1 MWKKLDSWRYYS
13 LGKEHYHESMKKIF
27 LNNLLSL
34 RQANTIVAVFAACF
48 ALVSL
53 IGVFGLPIEVN
64 FIKAG
69 ICFTAALVALML
81 TIYTNYKMQTVFM
94 NNRFIYIVTI
104 IFYANVVFFGIY
116 LSVWSSPDKLATIF
130 LCLLICA
137 PLMVINSPLFNLGL
151 TGGAMICF
159 IISTII
165 AKDFNNY
172 ILDIVN
178 VIIAGIISLYF
189 TWQISKLRLGLEL
202 SASMLEDERNN
213 YFDQSTIDELTQCKN
228 RRDFQQTFK
237 RYLSNYRTSDNWLC
251 VAILDIDFFKF
262 YNDHYGHPMGDDC
275 LRAVGRV
282 LNSLQ
287 DMLDVYAARVG
298 GEEFALLWFESEVS
312 HVDVVVSRLLDL
324 IKDLKIS
331 HEKSKVAPYVSVS
344 MGVFIEQC
352 GAETDT
358 QTMYDMADKAL
369 YNAKEGGR
377 NCAVIFGTTIE
388 QYKIAPTPIN
398 N

>member
-1 MWKKLDSWRYYS
+1 MWKKLDTWRYYS
-13 LGKEHYHESMKKIF
+13 LGKENYYASMKKIF

-34 RQANTIVAVFAACF
+34 RQANTIVAIFAGCF
-48 ALVSL
+48 ALASFIPLFVKNTSIEGSL
-53 IGVFGLPIEVN
+53 S
-64 FIKAG
+64 KAG
-69 ICFTAALVALML
+69 ICFAAALIALML
-81 TIYTNYKMQTVFM
+81 VIYTNYKMQTVFM

-104 IFYANVVFFGIY
+104 IFYANVVFFGMY
-116 LSVWSSPDKLATIF
+116 LSVWSSRDQLATIF

-151 TGGAMICF
+151 TAGAMICF
-159 IISTII
+159 IVSTILV
-165 AKDFNNY
+165 KDFHNY

-178 VIIAGIISLYF
+178 VIIAGVISLYF
-189 TWQISKLRLGLEL
+189 TWQIGKLRLGLEL
-202 SASMLEDERNN
+202 SASMLEDERNS
-213 YFDQSTIDELTQCKN
+213 YYDQSTIDELTKCKN

-262 YNDHYGHPMGDDC
+262 YNDHYGHPQGDDC
-275 LRAVGRV
+275 LRGVGRV

-298 GEEFALLWFESEVS
+298 GEEFALLWFENEVS

-324 IKDLKIS
+324 IKDLKIP
-331 HEKSKVAPYVSVS
+331 HEKSKVAPCVSIS

-352 GAETDT
+352 GASTDT

-377 NCAVIFGTTIE
+377 NCAIISGSTIE
-388 QYKIAPTPIN
+388 QYKITPTP
-398 N
+398 